1 MVMSTATLSPPRNSR
16 DSRISFKVRDV
27 SGQRFA
33 TVRDCPADA
42 CIGEVVPNL
51 LESMS
56 LPRVDTDGNPLTHT
70 LRRDSDG
77 AMLNDGEIV
86 GDVLQE
92 GADVVLQPNIDA
104 GAGGAWD

>member
-1 MVMSTATLSPPRNSR
+1 MSSATLTPPRGRSATL
-16 DSRISFKVRDV
+16 SFKVRDV
-27 SGQRFA
+27 SGQRSA

-42 CIGEVVPNL
+42 CIGELIPNL

-56 LPRVDTDGNPLTHT
+56 LPRLDTDGNPLTHT

-77 AMLNDGEIV
+77 AMLNDGETV
-86 GDVLQE
+86 GTVLEE

-104 GAGGAWD
+104 GRGQ